1 MGVRSVRLGP
11 ADERRLERIQRKTGW
26 TASEV
31 LKHGMRLL
39 DQMLS
44 RKPASSAYETYASL
58 DLGPGGYALGRSD
71 QVRETV
77 RGTMSKRRKT

>member
-1 MGVRSVRLGP
+1 MGVRSVRLGC

-31 LKHGMRLL
+31 LKRGMRLL
-39 DQMLS
+39 DQRLS
-44 RKPASSAYETYASL
+44 VQPASSAYETYANL

-77 RGTMSKRRKT
+77 RATMSKRRKT